1 MCELLMSD
9 VIKIVNFANDF
20 VFLNCFKEWQVQII
34 IINARVYGSLLYSQK
49 EIKEGLKFFLEFYEE
64 NQEIEFQDLYLF
76 MCTEISKYIDERFLP
91 DFLENI

>member
-1 MCELLMSD
+1 MSD